1 MDSISAFLN
10 SQPFIV
16 LFLVIGLGYAAGRVC
31 IGGFSLGS
39 GAVLFI
45 GLAVGAIAP
54 KAAPPGLLGS
64 IGLVVFLYGMGIQY
78 GKDFFRG
85 LASPFGIKANI
96 LGAVAVVAGCA
107 VALWTARIMGFGV
120 DFAAGMFGG
129 TMTSTASLQAALDAG
144 RQRQPGH
151 RLCDRLP
158 LRCPRTHFVLLPVQ
172 DAVEADDRPEGAC
185 SSGRCRS
192 PSG

>member
-1 MDSISAFLN
+1 MDNMSAFLE
-10 SQPFIV
+10 SQPFIA

-39 GAVLFI
+39 GAVLFV

-54 KAAPPGLLGS
+54 KAAPPGLLGT

-96 LGAVAVVAGCA
+96 LGAVAVLAGCA
-107 VALWTARIMGFGV
+107 VAFGTARIMGFGL

-129 TMTSTASLQAALDAG
+129 TMTSTASLQAALDAAIGGASVHRSQLMSPFVRLDDNDG
-144 RQRQPGH
+144 RSATPSKRTAWSPTG
-151 RLCDRLP
+151 RLRLGTK
-158 LRCPRTHFVLLPVQ
+158 R
-172 DAVEADDRPEGAC
+172 
-185 SSGRCRS
+185 
-192 PSG
+192 